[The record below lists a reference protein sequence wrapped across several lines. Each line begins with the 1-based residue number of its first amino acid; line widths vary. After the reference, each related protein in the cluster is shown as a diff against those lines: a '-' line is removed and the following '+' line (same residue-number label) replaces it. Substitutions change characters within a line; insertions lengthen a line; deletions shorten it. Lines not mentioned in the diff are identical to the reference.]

1 MKHLVN
7 IDLNQNE
14 LQNAVVQPLATA
26 PSSGKLGQI
35 YYNSTDKKT
44 YQYNGTAWV
53 AIGITD
59 VATTSANGLM
69 SSSDKT
75 KLNGIATG
83 AEVNQNA
90 FSNVKVGSTTVAA
103 DAKTDTL
110 ELVAGSNV
118 TLTPDATNDK
128 VTIAATD
135 TTYSVVTAGTSTTSG
150 GLMSQADKTKLN
162 GIATGAE
169 VNQNAFSNVTVGST
183 TIAAD
188 AKTDTL
194 TLAAGSNVTL
204 TPDATNDKVTIA
216 ATDTTYSAGTQ
227 ALLEAGTD
235 TANRV
240 WQPKILHDYISS
252 TVGAADAMRFKGTI
266 GTGGTVTS
274 LPESGVKIGDTYRVI
289 TAGTYA
295 GQTCEIGDLI
305 IAIETTPAWTVAQTN
320 IDGAITS
327 ISGTA
332 PITVS
337 GSGSSR
343 TIAISAAS
351 GSAAGSMSKA
361 HYTKL
366 EGIAAGAEVNQ
377 NAFSNVTV
385 GSTTIAADAKTDTL
399 TLAAGTNITL
409 TPDATNDKVTI
420 ATSAEVNQNA
430 FSNVKVGSTT
440 VAADTKTDTLELAA
454 GTNITLTPD
463 ATNDK
468 VTIATSAQAN
478 VLEGVQVAGTDLTI
492 SSKKVNVP
500 KATDSQWGVVKVRNG
515 NPEGTNTYMLGITRS
530 NGSAD
535 ETYSVPTLDG
545 GLHIDDNVLP
555 ASGVTAGTYDGGWD
569 SKNTYFYIPT
579 YTVDAKGRI
588 TAASETTKYLSK
600 VTTSSN
606 GYMPFGAYTRLNSAY
621 YERVFTL
628 YGNIAAGDTS
638 HVFTVSGAGQALDAS
653 YASLVPEVLSIY
665 AMDGSTYER
674 VMVDSTFSYETRQ
687 DSTSGLTIAYIIVT
701 CSIASAYENDIDIRL
716 TYKGKMM

>member
-135 TTYSVVTAGTSTTSG
+135 TTYSVVTAGTSTTAG

-162 GIATGAE
+162 GIAAGAE
-169 VNQNAFSNVTVGST
+169 VNQNAFSNVKVGST
-183 TIAAD
+183 TVAAD

-194 TLAAGSNVTL
+194 ELVAGSNVTL

-240 WQPKILHDYISS
+240 WTSKILHDYVAAN
-252 TVGAADAMRFKGTI
+252 VGAVDAMRFKGTI

-305 IAIETTPAWTVAQTN
+305 IATETTPAWTVAQTN

-351 GSAAGSMSKA
+351 ANTAGSMSKA

-420 ATSAEVNQNA
+420 ATS
-430 FSNVKVGSTT
+430 G
-440 VAADTKTDTLELAA
+440 
-454 GTNITLTPD
+454 
-463 ATNDK
+463 
-468 VTIATSAQAN
+468 QAN

-530 NGSAD
+530 NGSSD
-535 ETYSVPTLDG
+535 QTFSVPTLDG
-545 GLHIDDNVLP
+545 DYCIDDNVLP
-555 ASGVTAGTYDGGWD
+555 NSGVTAGTYDGGWD

-579 YTVDAKGRI
+579 YTVDATGRI

-606 GYMPFGAYTRLNSAY
+606 GYMPYGAYTRLNSAY
-621 YERVFTL
+621 YERIFTL
-628 YGNIAAGDTS
+628 FGNIAAGDTS
-638 HVFTVSGAGQALDAS
+638 CVFTVPGISQALDAS
-653 YASLVPEVLSIY
+653 YVSLVPEVLSIY

-687 DSTSGLTIAYIIVT
+687 DSTSGLTAQYIIVT
-701 CSIASAYENDIDIRL
+701 CSIASAYGNAINIRL
-716 TYKGKMM
+716 TYRGRVM